1 MLSINRVSGLA
12 VLPAAALA
20 VGLAGTAE
28 AQFDE
33 LYTFTSGNPPIGDGN
48 VYPGSLNPAR
58 QAPGGGARPGT
69 FPSSGLVDFFNLNGN
84 PAFFDANN
92 FVTRPANLI
101 QNEAFWTDPKIGSFT
116 DTSGNPFD
124 IALMGFT
131 IYDLEASQFGFDL
144 AIASAAGTPL
154 PSGLDFQIQ
163 TDTDLFGFGEIALTT
178 DAGGF
183 DGERFS
189 PEQAGTFFTVGGRQG
204 FEGRY
209 RFDMSDL
216 LGLLE
221 NDGGGGDFDGGFDDG
236 SDDGLVPSDFGSLI
250 LFDID
255 LGPIATPG
263 GTTQIAFDNVVLGAP
278 DIFDEVEPVVLPPLP
293 EVGPNRP
300 QYANYDAAAA
310 PDNPDGD
317 NIDFDPAGFGDDFTQ
332 LTITTDAADML
343 PEVGAEAFTEG
354 VKVIFSSD
362 APENGLSAHEVT
374 HTVESPSGGGLSD
387 LPEDSVEIGPSVK
400 VTNVIRVAAEDG
412 SSARAE
418 GSSPVPQIIE
428 IETQLGTDDSTAAE
442 AARKEAEAQA
452 FRQAVFD
459 AAEKALGEVKR
470 FEAVERSGEDPG
482 EPFFVSTP
490 GETAPLSLSTLSTE
504 VSPEPMFYLGYS
516 VSAYLS
522 LKEALQEA
530 IVLGDAGSTVT
541 PVFGADGEI
550 VTYSISTWLV
560 TEESGFITPVLT
572 NIPEPGT
579 AGLLVAAGL
588 MLRRRGR

>member
-12 VLPAAALA
+12 VLPVAALA
-20 VGLAGTAE
+20 MGLAGTAE

-58 QAPGGGARPGT
+58 QASGGGASPGT

-116 DTSGNPFD
+116 APGGNIFD

-144 AIASAAGTPL
+144 AVASAAGTPL
-154 PSGLDFQIQ
+154 PGGLDFQIQ

-221 NDGGGGDFDGGFDDG
+221 NEGGGGDFDGGFDDG

-255 LGPIATPG
+255 LAPIATPG

-278 DIFDEVEPVVLPPLP
+278 TIFNEVEPVVLPPLP

-300 QYANYDAAAA
+300 QYANYDAEAA
-310 PDNPDGD
+310 PENPDGD

-332 LTITTDAADML
+332 LTITTDAANML
-343 PEVGAEAFTEG
+343 AEVGAEAFTEG
-354 VKVIFSSD
+354 VNVIFSSD

-374 HTVESPSGGGLSD
+374 HTVESSSTGGRLSD
-387 LPEDSVEIGPSVK
+387 LPEDTEVVGPTTQVR
-400 VTNVIRVAAEDG
+400 NVLRGGGDSAE
-412 SSARAE
+412 ARAE
-418 GSSPVPQIIE
+418 GISPIPQIVE
-428 IETQLGTDDSTAAE
+428 VKTRLGTDESEASQAAQQAAAE
-442 AARKEAEAQA
+442 QQL
-452 FRQAVFD
+452 RQEVLDAV
-459 AAEKALGEVKR
+459 EQELKR
-470 FEAVERSGEDPG
+470 FELRQTPGESTE

-490 GETAPLSLSTLSTE
+490 DETAARSLSTLSAE

-541 PVFGADGEI
+541 PVFGPDGEI
-550 VTYSISTWLV
+550 VTYSVSTWLV

-579 AGLLVAAGL
+579 AGLLVVAGL
-588 MLRRRGR
+588 MLRRRRR